1 MLLWDEMV
9 SYIHTNLSVNVIVRL
24 PHPRSRN
31 SEDYKTFLALYVD
44 IQTRGYELI
53 VQTTIPKY

>member
-1 MLLWDEMV
+1 MV